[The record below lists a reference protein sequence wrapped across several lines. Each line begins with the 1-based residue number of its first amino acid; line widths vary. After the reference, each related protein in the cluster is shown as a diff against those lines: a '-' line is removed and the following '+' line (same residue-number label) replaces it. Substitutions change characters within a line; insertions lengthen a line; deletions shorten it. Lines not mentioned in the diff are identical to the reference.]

1 VELNWSTFLLEI
13 LNFLVLLWILKHFL
27 YQPVLD
33 TIAKRRA
40 GIEQTLANAQAIR
53 TEADAMQSQYETR
66 LNQWNEEREAAR
78 ETLRQEIAEER
89 ERLLAALEDELERGR
104 EKARVLDEKLREDA
118 LRKYQETSLELGAR
132 FVARLLSELA
142 GPDLES
148 RLFDLALRQLDSLP
162 EARINAIRL
171 ACEETPEEAEI
182 ATAYPL
188 DAQHRR
194 RLAEK
199 LGRLLGMPVT
209 CRFVEDSQL
218 MAGLCIT
225 LGPWVF
231 HANLQEELK
240 SFASSAH
247 EPN

>member
-13 LNFLVLLWILKHFL
+13 LNFIVLLWILKHFL

-33 TIAKRRA
+33 TIARRRA
-40 GIEQTLANAQAIR
+40 GIKQTLANAQAIR
-53 TEADAMQSQYETR
+53 TAAEAMQGQYESR
-66 LNQWNEEREAAR
+66 LNQWNGEREAAR
-78 ETLRQEIAEER
+78 EALRQDIAGER
-89 ERLLAALEDELERGR
+89 ERQLASLKDELVRER
-104 EKARVLDEKLREDA
+104 EKAKVLDEKLQADA
-118 LRKYQETSLELGAR
+118 LRKYQEASLDIGAR
-132 FVARLLSELA
+132 FVSRLLSELT
-142 GPDLES
+142 GPELEI

-162 EARINAIRL
+162 ETRINAIRL
-171 ACEETPEEAEI
+171 ACEETPEEAEV

-188 DAQHRR
+188 DPLHRQ

-199 LGRLLGMPVT
+199 LGRLLEMPVA

-218 MAGLCIT
+218 LAGLRIT